1 MKTIKNVYL
10 YRDSHLPEQGWL
22 QSCFKCYSITGKLYS
37 FKTIENKKKIYQ
49 FQIYMCPS
57 CQRKIEEDEDAFI
70 KFSNRANK
78 YIDGTYGKN

>member
-22 QSCFKCYSITGKLYS
+22 QSCFRCYSITSKLYS

-49 FQIYMCPS
+49 FKIYLCCP
-57 CQRKIEEDEDAFI
+57 CQRKINDNEDELL
-70 KFSNRANK
+70 KFSNRVNK
-78 YIDGTYGKN
+78 YINGNYS

>member
-1 MKTIKNVYL
+1 MKIIKNVYL

-22 QSCFKCYSITGKLYS
+22 QSCFRCYSITSKLYS

-49 FQIYMCPS
+49 FKIYMCPS
-57 CQRKIEEDEDAFI
+57 CQKKINNDEDEFN

-78 YIDGTYGKN
+78 YIDGNY